1 MGLPCV
7 CVCSINEPPSLVW
20 QGFMDGVCIFGI
32 KGRSICASYSRSKWV
47 AIIFSYCRPWL
58 LFPTFLNPPV
68 FTCCFSVLLI
78 CSPYTSW
85 AGLFSLISS
94 IFCNLICHICCIIG
108 FSFFFICLHCGVY
121 SWPFF
126 SHSLP
131 KYKYTDMMIGWI
143 NRRTENGTQHYHN
156 KGIE

>member
-47 AIIFSYCRPWL
+47 AIFSYCRPWL
-58 LFPTFLNPPV
+58 LFFTFLNPPI
-68 FTCCFSVLLI
+68 FTCCFSVPLT

-85 AGLFSLISS
+85 TGLFSLISP
-94 IFCNLICHICCIIG
+94 IFFVIFVVLLASHFFMSPPWCL
-108 FSFFFICLHCGVY
+108 FLTFFFHILCQN
-121 SWPFF
+121 
-126 SHSLP
+126 
-131 KYKYTDMMIGWI
+131 I
-143 NRRTENGTQHYHN
+143 NTLIWLDGLT
-156 KGIE
+156 GILKMGLNTTTTKE